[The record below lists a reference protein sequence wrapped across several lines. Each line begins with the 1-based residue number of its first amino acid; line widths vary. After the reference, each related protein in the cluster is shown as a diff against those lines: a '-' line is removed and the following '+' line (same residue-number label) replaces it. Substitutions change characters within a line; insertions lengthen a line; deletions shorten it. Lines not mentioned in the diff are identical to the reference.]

1 MLTLGHARDIITMC
15 RILSDGIENEMK
27 KWEKGVFELIFADL
41 FFIYFFLPLCLTL
54 YFITKKTRYR
64 NYVLVGFSLVFYAW
78 GEPVWVFI
86 LLLSSVINYFAALA
100 IDNAKSRS
108 KAKMLMALVT
118 IWDLGVLF
126 CFKYIGFFVSNI
138 DSWFGLS
145 IPVPKITLPIGIS
158 FYTFQTLSY
167 VIDVYRRQVP
177 VQKTYSKLLLYISL
191 FPQLVAGPIVRY
203 STIAN
208 EIDKRKTT
216 IKDISDGISR
226 IILGLGKKVIIA
238 NSISS
243 IVTSLFG
250 EMENGYEAMG
260 GVTVLGTWYGAVL
273 VGLWYYFDFSGY
285 SDMAIGMGRI
295 FGFHFDENFKYPYIC
310 RSITEFWRRWHISLS
325 TWFRDYVYIPLGG
338 NRKGR
343 TRQCI
348 NIMIVWSLTG
358 FWHGASWNFMIWGA
372 YFGVLLLIEKLFL
385 LKKLENANGFV
396 QHLYAVALVAIGW
409 GIFYFEDFASLGK
422 FFKSLI
428 GFAPGGFTDLSTNS
442 IFTQNIWLFFA
453 ACAFSTPM
461 IPKIRKAVC
470 KSEGS
475 AKAFGTFSVLCNL
488 AILLVSSMMLVNTT
502 NNPFLY
508 FKF

>member
-1 MLTLGHARDIITMC
+1 M
-15 RILSDGIENEMK
+15 
-27 KWEKGVFELIFADL
+27 IFADL

-54 YFITKKTRYR
+54 YFITKKTKYR
-64 NYVLVGFSLVFYAW
+64 NGVLIGFSLVFYAW

-100 IDNAKSRS
+100 IDKAKGKS

-145 IPVPKITLPIGIS
+145 IPVPKISLPIGIS

-167 VIDVYRRQVP
+167 VIDVYRKKVP

-203 STIAN
+203 STIAD

-216 IKDISDGISR
+216 LKDISDGISR

-238 NSISS
+238 NSIST
-243 IVTSLFG
+243 IVESLFG
-250 EMENGYEAMG
+250 KFEDGYEAMG
-260 GVTVLGTWYGAVL
+260 SVTVLGTWYGAVL

-310 RSITEFWRRWHISLS
+310 KSITEFWRRWHISLS
-325 TWFRDYVYIPLGG
+325 SWFRDYVYIPLGG
-338 NRKGR
+338 NRKGK

-372 YFGVLLLIEKLFL
+372 YFGVLLLIEKLVL
-385 LKKLENANGFV
+385 LNKLEKAPSAV

-428 GFAPGGFTDLSTNS
+428 GFAPEGFTNLSTNS
-442 IFTQNIWLFFA
+442 LFAQNIWLFIA
-453 ACAFSTPM
+453 ACAFSTPI
-461 IPKIRKAVC
+461 IPRIKKAIC
-470 KSEGS
+470 KNQAS
-475 AKAFGTFSVLCNL
+475 AKAFGTFSVICNL

>member
-100 IDNAKSRS
+100 IDNAKNRS

-138 DSWFGLS
+138 DNWFGLS
-145 IPVPKITLPIGIS
+145 IPVPK
-158 FYTFQTLSY
+158 
-167 VIDVYRRQVP
+167 VP

-338 NRKGR
+338 NRKGK

-461 IPKIRKAVC
+461 IPKIKKAVC

>member
-1 MLTLGHARDIITMC
+1 M
-15 RILSDGIENEMK
+15 
-27 KWEKGVFELIFADL
+27 IFADL
-41 FFIYFFLPLCLTL
+41 FFIYFFLPLCLTM
-54 YFITKKTRYR
+54 YFLTKKTKYR
-64 NYVLVGFSLVFYAW
+64 NRVLIGFSLVFYAW

-86 LLLSSVINYFAALA
+86 LLLSSVINYYAALA
-100 IDNAKSRS
+100 ID
-108 KAKMLMALVT
+108 KAKNTPRARMLMALVT
-118 IWDLGVLF
+118 VWDLGVLF
-126 CFKYIGFFVSNI
+126 CFKYIGFFVSNL
-138 DSWFGLS
+138 DSWFGLN
-145 IPVPKITLPIGIS
+145 IPVPKVALPIGIS

-167 VIDVYRRQVP
+167 VIDVYRGNVG

-203 STIAN
+203 STIAQ
-208 EIDKRKTT
+208 EIDKRRITL
-216 IKDISDGISR
+216 KDVSDGVSR

-243 IVTSLFG
+243 IVKALFG
-250 EMENGYEAMG
+250 EMNAEVSYEAMDS
-260 GVTVLGTWYGAVL
+260 VTVLGTWYGAVL

-310 RSITEFWRRWHISLS
+310 TSITEFWRRWHISLS
-325 TWFRDYVYIPLGG
+325 SWFRDYVYIPLGG

-343 TRQCI
+343 TRQCV

-372 YFGVLLLIEKLFL
+372 YFGALLLLEKLYL
-385 LKKLENANGFV
+385 GKKLERVRGWV
-396 QHLYAVALVAIGW
+396 KHLYSVALIAIGW
-409 GIFYFEDFASLGK
+409 GIFYFEDFKSLGK

-428 GFAPGGFTDLSTNS
+428 GFAPGGFTDASTNI
-442 IFTQNIWLFFA
+442 IFAQNIWLFLA
-453 ACAFSTPM
+453 AILLSTPFV
-461 IPKIRKAVC
+461 PRLK
-470 KSEGS
+470 KSFCTS
-475 AKAFGTFSVLCNL
+475 QSAAKAIGTIGVLCNL

>member
-1 MLTLGHARDIITMC
+1 MHFDERSDCASDAQWSCGITLK
-15 RILSDGIENEMK
+15 NVQ
-27 KWEKGVFELIFADL
+27 GVLELIFADL

-54 YFITKKTRYR
+54 YFITKKTKYR
-64 NYVLVGFSLVFYAW
+64 NGVLIGFSLVFYAW

-100 IDNAKSRS
+100 IDKAKGTS
-108 KAKMLMALVT
+108 KAKALMALVT

-167 VIDVYRRQVP
+167 VIDVYRSKVG

-203 STIAN
+203 STIAS

-216 IKDISDGISR
+216 LKDISDGVSR
-226 IILGLGKKVIIA
+226 IILGLGKKVIVA
-238 NSISS
+238 NSIST

-250 EMENGYEAMG
+250 EMKDGYEAMG
-260 GVTVLGTWYGAVL
+260 NVTVLGTWYGAVL

-310 RSITEFWRRWHISLS
+310 TSITEFWRRWHISLS

-338 NRKGR
+338 NRKGK

-385 LKKLENANGFV
+385 LSKLEKAHPV
-396 QHLYAVALVAIGW
+396 LQHIYAVALVAIGW
-409 GIFYFEDFASLGK
+409 GIFYFEDFKSLGK
-422 FFKSLI
+422 FFKSLV

-453 ACAFSTPM
+453 ACALSTPM
-461 IPKIRKAVC
+461 IPKIKQALS
-470 KSEGS
+470 KNEAS
-475 AKAFGTFSVLCNL
+475 AKAVGTFGVLCNL
-488 AILLVSSMMLVNTT
+488 AILLVSSMLLVNTT

>member
-1 MLTLGHARDIITMC
+1 M
-15 RILSDGIENEMK
+15 
-27 KWEKGVFELIFADL
+27 GVLKLIFADL
-41 FFIYFFLPLCLTL
+41 FFIYFFLPLCLTM
-54 YFITKKTRYR
+54 YFVTKKTKYR
-64 NYVLVGFSLVFYAW
+64 NRVLIGFSLVFYAW

-86 LLLSSVINYFAALA
+86 LLLSSVINYYAALA
-100 IDNAKSRS
+100 IDRQKNTS

-167 VIDVYRRQVP
+167 VIDVYRGKVG
-177 VQKTYSKLLLYISL
+177 VQKSYSKLLLYISL

-203 STIAN
+203 STIAE
-208 EIDKRKTT
+208 EIDRRK
-216 IKDISDGISR
+216 ISLKDISDGVSR

-238 NSISS
+238 NSIST
-243 IVTSLFG
+243 IVESLFG
-250 EMENGYEAMG
+250 KFEDGYDAMS

-273 VGLWYYFDFSGY
+273 VGLWYYYDFSGY

-295 FGFHFDENFKYPYIC
+295 FGFHFDENFKYPYTC
-310 RSITEFWRRWHISLS
+310 KSITEFWRRWHISLS
-325 TWFRDYVYIPLGG
+325 SWFRDYVYIPLGG
-338 NRKGR
+338 NRRGK

-372 YFGVLLLIEKLFL
+372 YFGALLLLEKLYL
-385 LKKLENANGFV
+385 GKKLEKSTGFV
-396 QHLYAVALVAIGW
+396 QHMYSVALIAVGW

-422 FFKSLI
+422 FFKSLL

-442 IFTQNIWLFFA
+442 LFTQNLWLFIA
-453 ACAFSTPM
+453 ACVLCTPI
-461 IPKIRKAVC
+461 IPRIRKSICTSQSA
-470 KSEGS
+470 
-475 AKAFGTFSVLCNL
+475 AKAFGTFGVLCNL
-488 AILLVSSMMLVNTT
+488 GILLVSSMMLVNTT